1 MKVKKNNEQKRE
13 SKAGSLLLKQLI
25 AAVIGLVLVLSM
37 KFIPIRVLNDCATS
51 IGRALRFDPA
61 WAETAQSAAAKAKDK
76 IEHKN
81 FSQQ

>member
-13 SKAGSLLLKQLI
+13 SKGSLLLKQLI

-61 WAETAQSAAAKAKDK
+61 WAETAQSAAAKVKDK
-76 IEHKN
+76 IGHKN